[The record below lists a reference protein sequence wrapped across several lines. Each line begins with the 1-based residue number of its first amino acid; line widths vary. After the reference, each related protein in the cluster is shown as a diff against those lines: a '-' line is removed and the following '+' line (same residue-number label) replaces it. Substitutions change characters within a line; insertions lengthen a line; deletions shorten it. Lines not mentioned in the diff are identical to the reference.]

1 MIDVVLTLISPGESV
16 QNEYGIWQDAED
28 VRRKVL
34 AKAASV
40 GRREFFAGGEAG
52 LRPEYQFTVFAAEY
66 QGEEIC
72 EYLGQAYTI
81 YRTYHVP
88 GSDYLE
94 LYAQRRVGVGN

>member
-1 MIDVVLTLISPGESV
+1 MVDTVIALIAPGESV
-16 QNEYGIWQDAED
+16 QDEYGIWREAED
-28 VRRKVL
+28 VRREVFAKV
-34 AKAASV
+34 ASV

-72 EYLGQAYTI
+72 EYEGVAYAI